1 MKKINV
7 IKKYIE
13 YKELF
18 SLRKFKRNNLFTIYF
33 RENEYNKT
41 RVGLSVSKKNGNAV
55 TRNKIKR
62 QVRNILNKKL
72 TYKEN
77 YDLVIVISYKY
88 NIDEYSKNEE
98 MLMKLLNTL
107 FSSGANNE

>member
-7 IKKYIE
+7 IKKYRE

-18 SLRKFKRNNLFTIYF
+18 NLRKFKRNNLFTIYF
-33 RENEYNKT
+33 RKNNYNIT

-62 QVRNILNKKL
+62 QVRNILDKKL

-88 NIDEYSKNEE
+88 NINEYSKNEDS
-98 MLMKLLNTL
+98 LIKLLTTL
-107 FSSGANNE
+107 FSLGANNE

>member
-7 IKKYIE
+7 IKKYRE

-18 SLRKFKRNNLFTIYF
+18 NLRKFKRNNLFTIYF
-33 RENEYNKT
+33 RKNKYNIT

-62 QVRNILNKKL
+62 QVRNILDKKL
-72 TYKEN
+72 TYK
-77 YDLVIVISYKY
+77 
-88 NIDEYSKNEE
+88 
-98 MLMKLLNTL
+98 
-107 FSSGANNE
+107 

>member
-7 IKKYIE
+7 IKKYRE

-18 SLRKFKRNNLFTIYF
+18 NLRKFKRNNLFTIYF
-33 RENEYNKT
+33 RKNNYNIT

-62 QVRNILNKKL
+62 QVRNILDKKL
-72 TYKEN
+72 TYK
-77 YDLVIVISYKY
+77 
-88 NIDEYSKNEE
+88 
-98 MLMKLLNTL
+98 
-107 FSSGANNE
+107 

>member
-7 IKKYIE
+7 IKKYRE

-18 SLRKFKRNNLFTIYF
+18 NLRKFKRNNIFTIYF
-33 RENEYNKT
+33 RKNNYNIT

-62 QVRNILNKKL
+62 QVRNILDKKL

-88 NIDEYSKNEE
+88 NINEYSKNEDS
-98 MLMKLLNTL
+98 LIKLLNTL
-107 FSSGANNE
+107 FSLGANNE